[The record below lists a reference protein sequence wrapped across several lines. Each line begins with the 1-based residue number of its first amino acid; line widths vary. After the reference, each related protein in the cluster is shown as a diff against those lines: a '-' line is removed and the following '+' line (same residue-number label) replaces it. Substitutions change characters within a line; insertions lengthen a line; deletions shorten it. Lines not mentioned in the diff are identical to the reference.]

1 MENKK
6 FQNLL
11 TILQGMRSAL
21 LAFSSG
27 VDSTFLLKAIQVSGI
42 NALSVTAAT
51 EVIPHEDVLTAQG
64 IADKLGIK
72 HRIIS
77 INMLLRDEFVRNTP
91 ERCFFCKDRL
101 YRELQSIALKE
112 GYAFILDGS
121 TRDDINEFR
130 PGRKAAGQY
139 RVRSPLVEAHLSKS
153 EVRQFSRRLG
163 LPTWDKPSSPCLAT
177 RFPYGQRITREA
189 LHRVERAE
197 NFLRSLGFRE
207 FRVRDHGSV
216 ARIEVRQ
223 EELDLVLD
231 PGKRTA
237 ISEALKSLG
246 YGFISLDL
254 DGYQSG
260 SMDRVLKKNT

>member
-51 EVIPHEDVLTAQG
+51 EVIPYEDVLTAQG

-101 YRELQSIALKE
+101 YRDLQSIALKE
-112 GYAFILDGS
+112 G
-121 TRDDINEFR
+121 
-130 PGRKAAGQY
+130 
-139 RVRSPLVEAHLSKS
+139 
-153 EVRQFSRRLG
+153 
-163 LPTWDKPSSPCLAT
+163 
-177 RFPYGQRITREA
+177 
-189 LHRVERAE
+189 
-197 NFLRSLGFRE
+197 
-207 FRVRDHGSV
+207 
-216 ARIEVRQ
+216 
-223 EELDLVLD
+223 
-231 PGKRTA
+231 
-237 ISEALKSLG
+237 
-246 YGFISLDL
+246 
-254 DGYQSG
+254 
-260 SMDRVLKKNT
+260 